1 MKTKPLIE
9 CHSFLKKSQKA
20 THMELSDS
28 WLREYQVLPERTH
41 PKVMMDCSGGY
52 LLTGITVNNE

>member
-1 MKTKPLIE
+1 M
-9 CHSFLKKSQKA
+9 KA

-41 PKVMMDCSGGY
+41 PTVMMDCHGGY
-52 LLTGITVNNE
+52 LLTGITVTHAE